1 MRIEREQQ
9 EPARQEGV
17 RQDAQDERRRPAFRP
32 DVEGLRAVALG
43 LVLLYHA
50 GVPWFPGGY
59 VGVDVFFV
67 VSGFLITGL
76 LLREAER
83 HGKVSLLRFYGRRA
97 RRLLPAAAV
106 VVLAVCLAAWQWMPP
121 LERRNVAAD
130 AAGAALYVTNW
141 QQAGRAVDYS
151 AADAEASP
159 LQHYWSLAVE
169 EQFYLAWPLLVL
181 AVLWTFRTA
190 RRGATARRGP
200 LARFGP
206 GARFGLRARLAV
218 ALGALAAV
226 SFVHAVRLSA
236 EEGGVAY
243 FSTFTRGW
251 ELAVGGLLALVP
263 TAAWRRALPAPRPGA
278 PAGGALTAGGLAAAG
293 LAAAGLA
300 AVAYAGLRFDDATR
314 FPGPWGLLPVLG
326 TAAVIAAGCG
336 LAAHPVG
343 RLLSVPPLRYA
354 GRISYSWYLWH
365 WPAVVFVPL
374 ALDRE
379 VPVRWMLVVVA
390 AAALPAALT
399 HRLVEEPV
407 RRARVLLPTPRAL
420 GVGAACTAVTVLV
433 AAGSWIS
440 APTIALASADQ
451 ARGAAALT
459 DEEQPQ
465 KSAKALRPLPEK
477 ATEDR
482 GKVHDDGC
490 LAGQQETESGDC
502 AYGNTGGTD
511 TVVLFGDS
519 HAIQYAPAL
528 EKVTERRGLRLVT
541 LTKSACTP
549 AQVTVFNNQ
558 LQRTYTECDEWRDHA
573 LERIEAESPDLII
586 TGTQDVKT
594 VVEDGKRLSG
604 KESAKAHQKGYEETM
619 DDLLDTGATVLTLA
633 DNPYPPEDIPSC
645 VSGAVRDLED
655 CAFSEADGY
664 GYEPVSARANAKF
677 DEVGLIDPKPVMCK
691 DGTCPAVIGNVIVY
705 RNGAHIT
712 ASYMETLTDW
722 LDGQLPRVT

>member
-9 EPARQEGV
+9 EAARDDE
-17 RQDAQDERRRPAFRP
+17 RDERRRPAFRP

-106 VVLAVCLAAWQWMPP
+106 VVLAVCLAAVQWMPP

-130 AAGAALYVTNW
+130 AVGAALYATNW

-181 AVLWTFRTA
+181 AVLWTFRKV
-190 RRGATARRGP
+190 RGGGKKPVRAGDTGRAP
-200 LARFGP
+200 LP
-206 GARFGLRARLAV
+206 ARFGLRARLAV
-218 ALGALAAV
+218 VLGALAAV
-226 SFVHAVRLSA
+226 SFAHAVRLSA

-263 TAAWRRALPAPRPGA
+263 AAAWRRALPAAGTGAGPGA
-278 PAGGALTAGGLAAAG
+278 RTGALAAG
-293 LAAAGLA
+293 ALAAAGLA

-336 LAAHPVG
+336 PAAHPVA

-379 VPVRWMLVVVA
+379 LSVRWMLVVVA

-420 GVGAACTAVTVLV
+420 AVGAACTTATVLV

-440 APTIALASADQ
+440 APTIALASAEQ
-451 ARGAAALT
+451 ARGAAALA
-459 DEEQPQ
+459 DEDQPQ

-477 ATEDR
+477 ATDDR

-502 AYGNTGGTD
+502 AYGNKGGSD

-519 HAIQYAPAL
+519 HAMQYSPAL
-528 EKVTERRGLRLVT
+528 EKITERRGLRLVT

-558 LQRTYTECDEWRDHA
+558 LQRTYTECDEWRDNA
-573 LERIEAESPDLII
+573 LDRIEEEDPDLII

-594 VVEDGKRLSG
+594 VVEDGKRLGG

-619 DDLLDTGATVLTLA
+619 DDLLGTGATVLTLA

>member
-1 MRIEREQQ
+1 MRIERKQQ
-9 EPARQEGV
+9 EAARETE
-17 RQDAQDERRRPAFRP
+17 QDERRRPAFRP

-43 LVLLYHA
+43 LVLFYHA
-50 GVPWFPGGY
+50 GVPQLAGGY

-83 HGKVSLLRFYGRRA
+83 QGTVSLLRFYGRRA

-106 VVLAVCLAAWQWMPP
+106 VVLAVCVAAVQWMPP
-121 LERRNVAAD
+121 LERRNVAED
-130 AAGAALYVTNW
+130 AVGAALYATNW

-151 AADAEASP
+151 AEDAAPSP

-169 EQFYLAWPLLVL
+169 EQFYLVWPLLVL
-181 AVLWTFRTA
+181 AVLWSLRA
-190 RRGATARRGP
+190 GRGGRAG
-200 LARFGP
+200 
-206 GARFGLRARLAV
+206 RFGLRARLAV
-218 ALGALAAV
+218 TLGALAAV

-236 EEGGVAY
+236 EEAGVAY

-251 ELAVGGLLALVP
+251 ELAAGGLLALVP
-263 TAAWRRALPAPRPGA
+263 AAAWRRVLPGTGPHRSAA
-278 PAGGALTAGGLAAAG
+278 GLAAGA

-300 AVAYAGLRFDDATR
+300 AVAYAGLRFDDATA

-326 TAAVIAAGCG
+326 TVAVIAAGCG
-336 LAAHPVG
+336 AAVHPVA
-343 RLLSVPPLRYA
+343 RVLSVPPLRYA

-365 WPAVVFVPL
+365 WPAVIFVPL

-379 VPVRWMLVVVA
+379 LSIRWMVVVVA

-407 RRARVLLPTPRAL
+407 RRARALFPTPRAL
-420 GVGAACTAVTVLV
+420 AVGATCTAATVLV
-433 AAGSWIS
+433 ATGSWVTT
-440 APTIALASADQ
+440 PTVALASPEQ
-451 ARGAAALT
+451 ARGAAALA

-465 KSAKALRPLPEK
+465 KAAKALRPLPEQ
-477 ATEDR
+477 AVDDR

-490 LAGQQETESGDC
+490 LAEKQETESGDC
-502 AYGNTGGTD
+502 VYGDEGGD
-511 TVVLFGDS
+511 ETVVLFGDS
-519 HAIQYAPAL
+519 HAMQYAPAL

-541 LTKSACTP
+541 LTKAGCTP
-549 AQVTVFNNQ
+549 AQVTVFNSG
-558 LQRTYTECDEWRDHA
+558 LKRAYTECDEWRENA
-573 LERIEAESPDLII
+573 LERIGDESPALVI
-586 TGTQDVKT
+586 TGTRDAKT
-594 VVEDGKRLSG
+594 VMEDGRRLSAEEG
-604 KESAKAHQKGYEETM
+604 ARAHQQGYEKTL
-619 DDLLDTGATVLTLA
+619 DDLLGTGATVMTLA

-645 VSGAVRDLED
+645 VSGSFRDLED
-655 CAFSEADGY
+655 CAFPESDGY
-664 GYEPVSARANAKF
+664 KYEPVSTRANAKY

-705 RNGAHIT
+705 RGGAHIT

-722 LDGQLPRVT
+722 LDAQLPREV

>member
-9 EPARQEGV
+9 EAARE
-17 RQDAQDERRRPAFRP
+17 DEPDERRRPAFRP

-76 LLREAER
+76 LLSGAER
-83 HGKVSLLRFYGRRA
+83 HGAVSLLRFYGRRA

-106 VVLAVCLAAWQWMPP
+106 VVLAVCLAAVQWMPP

-130 AAGAALYVTNW
+130 AVGAALYVTNW

-181 AVLWTFRTA
+181 AVLWTFRKVRGGGTGPA
-190 RRGATARRGP
+190 RTGGDGRPSLLG
-200 LARFGP
+200 
-206 GARFGLRARLAV
+206 RFGLRARLAV

-263 TAAWRRALPAPRPGA
+263 AAAWRRALPAART
-278 PAGGALTAGGLAAAG
+278 GALAAG
-293 LAAAGLA
+293 ALAAAGLA

-336 LAAHPVG
+336 LAAHPVA

-379 VPVRWMLVVVA
+379 LSVRWMLVVVA

-420 GVGAACTAVTVLV
+420 AVGAACTAATVLV

-440 APTIALASADQ
+440 APTIALATAEQ
-451 ARGAAALT
+451 ARGAAALA
-459 DEEQPQ
+459 DEDQPQ
-465 KSAKALRPLPEK
+465 RTAKALRPLPEK
-477 ATEDR
+477 ATDDR

-502 AYGNTGGTD
+502 AYGNTGGSD

-519 HAIQYAPAL
+519 HAMQYSPAL
-528 EKVTERRGLRLVT
+528 EKITERRGLRLVT

-558 LQRTYTECDEWRDHA
+558 LQRTYTECDEWRDNA
-573 LERIEAESPDLII
+573 LDRIEDERPALII

-619 DDLLDTGATVLTLA
+619 DDLLGTGATVLTLA

-677 DEVGLIDPKPVMCK
+677 DEVALIDPKPVMCK

-722 LDGQLPRVT
+722 LDSQLPRVT